1 MITWCKI
8 FSIAKLEFGGSDVIN
23 TNPSVTS
30 NSVTV
35 KWKEGKTIDER
46 AAVYIGYYV
55 EYRRRYVTTD
65 PWTIGANVS
74 LDLSHTWQQG
84 TVRDLQSDT
93 EYEID
98 ISVYRVDESGTV
110 YENTDD
116 TSRHVTA
123 LYITTLPGK
132 TSI

>member
-1 MITWCKI
+1 MD
-8 FSIAKLEFGGSDVIN
+8 FGTSDTID
-23 TNPSVTS
+23 TNPNVDF

-35 KWKEGKTIDER
+35 KWEESTVVDER

-55 EYRRRYVTTD
+55 KYRRRYDTNG

-74 LDLSHTWQQG
+74 LDLSQTWQQG
-84 TVRDLQSDT
+84 SVRDLQPDT

-98 ISVYRVDESGTV
+98 ISVYRLDESGTV
-110 YENTDD
+110 HENTDD

>member
-1 MITWCKI
+1 M
-8 FSIAKLEFGGSDVIN
+8 AFGGSDVID
-23 TNPSVTS
+23 TNPTVSF

-35 KWKEGKTIDER
+35 KWIESTVVDER

-55 EYRRRYVTTD
+55 KYRRRYDTNG
-65 PWTIGANVS
+65 PWTIGADVS
-74 LDLSHTWQQG
+74 LDLSEAWQQG
-84 TVRDLQSDT
+84 TVRDLQPDT

-110 YENTDD
+110 HENTDY
-116 TSRHVTA
+116 TSRHVTP

-132 TSI
+132 ILI